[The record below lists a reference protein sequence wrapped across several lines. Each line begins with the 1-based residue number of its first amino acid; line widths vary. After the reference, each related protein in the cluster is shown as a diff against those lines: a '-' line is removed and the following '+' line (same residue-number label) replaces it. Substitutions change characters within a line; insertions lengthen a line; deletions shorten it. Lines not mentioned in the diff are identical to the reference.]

1 MAVYPTIH
9 LLPGRHKRV
18 KTGHPWVFSNE
29 IARSEIAFES
39 GAAVNVIGD
48 NGESFGTA
56 IYNPHTLLAGRI
68 IDRGSNVALDTGFFE
83 ERLRYALALRDR
95 MFAAPYY
102 RLIHAEADGL
112 PGLIIDRYGNA
123 VVIQFNTAG
132 MDRLTDTVIA
142 ALDRVLTVQ
151 TIILRNDSASRELEG
166 LPKTVTTLRGDDDT
180 PVLVRENGAEFTTQ
194 PAVGQKTGWFYD
206 QRANRA
212 FVASLAGDTRMID
225 VFCYGGGFGIQSLL
239 AGAEIATLVDR
250 SATALDDA
258 AASAARNG
266 VDNRC
271 TFIKADAFEEME
283 RQDAAG
289 ERYGVVVA
297 DPPAFIRAR
306 KDIGAGS
313 RAYQKMARLAA
324 RLVAPGGILF
334 VASCSHH
341 MPPDLF
347 REAIRKGLGDSRRT
361 GRILRDAGAGPDHPV
376 HPHLPETAYLKSLTL
391 ALD

>member
-1 MAVYPTIH
+1 MGMYPVIR
-9 LLPGRHKRV
+9 LLSGRHKRI

-29 IARSEIAFES
+29 IAKSEAAFET
-39 GAAVNVIGD
+39 GAVVKVVGD
-48 NGESFGTA
+48 NGENFGTA

-68 IDRGSNVALDTGFFE
+68 VDPRGDIVLDAGFFE
-83 ERLRYALALRDR
+83 ERLRAALRLRDR
-95 MFAAPYY
+95 MFPEPYY

-112 PGLIIDRYGNA
+112 PGLIIDRYGDA
-123 VVIQFNTAG
+123 AVIQFNTAG

-142 ALDRVLTVQ
+142 ALDRVLAAQ

-166 LPKTVTTLRGDDDT
+166 LPKAVTTLRGDRET
-180 PVLVRENGAEFTTQ
+180 PVLVRENGAEFTTH
-194 PAVGQKTGWFYD
+194 PAAGQKTGWFYD
-206 QRANRA
+206 QRPNRA
-212 FVASLAGDTRMID
+212 FIASLAGNLRMID
-225 VFCYGGGFGIQSLL
+225 VYCYGGGFAIQALR
-239 AGAEIATLVDR
+239 AGAANATLIDR

-266 VDNRC
+266 VEGRC
-271 TFIKADAFEEME
+271 NFVKADAFEEME

-289 ERYGVVVA
+289 ERYDIVVA
-297 DPPAFIRAR
+297 DPPAFVRTR

-341 MPPDLF
+341 MTPDLF
-347 REAIRKGLGDSRRT
+347 REAIRRGIGDARRT

>member
-1 MAVYPTIH
+1 MTMYPAIR

-29 IARSEIAFES
+29 IARSEAAFET
-39 GAAVNVIGD
+39 GALVNVVGD
-48 NGESFGTA
+48 NGENFGTA

-68 IDRGSNVALDTGFFE
+68 VDRRGDVALDADYFE
-83 ERLRYALALRDR
+83 ARLRAALVLRDR
-95 MFAAPYY
+95 MFSEPYY

-112 PGLIIDRYGNA
+112 PGLIIDRYA
-123 VVIQFNTAG
+123 DAAVIQFNTAG
-132 MDRLTDTVIA
+132 MDRLTDTVVA
-142 ALDRVLTVQ
+142 ALDRVFAAGTV
-151 TIILRNDSASRELEG
+151 ILRNDSASREMEG
-166 LPKTVTTLRGDDDT
+166 LPKIVTVLRGDGDT
-180 PVLVRENGAEFTTQ
+180 PVLVRENGAEFTTH
-194 PAVGQKTGWFYD
+194 PAAGQKTGWFYD
-206 QRANRA
+206 QRSNRG
-212 FVASLAGDTRMID
+212 FIASLAANARMID
-225 VFCYGGGFGIQSLL
+225 VFCYGGGFAIQALR
-239 AGAEIATLVDR
+239 AGAASATLVDR

-266 VDNRC
+266 VDSC
-271 TFIKADAFEEME
+271 CSVIKADAFEEME

-289 ERYGVVVA
+289 ERYDIVVA
-297 DPPAFIRAR
+297 DPPAFVRTR

-313 RAYQKMARLAA
+313 RVYQKMARLAA

-341 MPPDLF
+341 MTPDMF
-347 REAIRKGLGDSRRT
+347 REAVRKGIGDARRS

-376 HPHLPETAYLKSLTL
+376 HPHLPESSYLKSLTL

>member
-1 MAVYPTIH
+1 MAMYPVIR

-29 IARSEIAFES
+29 IAKSEAVFDTGS
-39 GAAVNVIGD
+39 LVNVVGD
-48 NGESFGTA
+48 NGENFGTA

-68 IDRGSNVALDTGFFE
+68 VDRRGDVALDTGFFE
-83 ERLRYALALRDR
+83 ERLRTALQLRDR
-95 MFAAPYY
+95 LFPEPYY

-112 PGLIIDRYGNA
+112 PGLIIDRYGDA
-123 VVIQFNTAG
+123 AVIQFNTAG
-132 MDRLTDTVIA
+132 MDRLTDTVIT
-142 ALDRVLTVQ
+142 ALDRVLPAQ
-151 TIILRNDSASRELEG
+151 NIILRNDSASRELEG
-166 LPKTVTTLRGDDDT
+166 LPKTVTTLRGDGDML
-180 PVLVRENGAEFTTQ
+180 VLVRENGAEFTTQ
-194 PAVGQKTGWFYD
+194 PAAGQKTGWFYD
-206 QRANRA
+206 QRRNRA
-212 FVASLAGDTRMID
+212 FIASVAGNARMID
-225 VFCYGGGFGIQSLL
+225 VFCYGGGFAIQALR
-239 AGAEIATLVDR
+239 AGAESATLVDR
-250 SATALDDA
+250 SATALEDA
-258 AASAARNG
+258 AASAMRNG
-266 VDNRC
+266 VGNRC
-271 TFIKADAFEEME
+271 SFVKADAFEEME

-289 ERYGVVVA
+289 ERYGIVVA
-297 DPPAFIRAR
+297 DPPAFVRAR

-341 MPPDLF
+341 MTPDLF
-347 REAIRKGLGDSRRT
+347 RESIRKGIGDARRT